1 MDRMSLS
8 DRLLPALF
16 GPTNTT
22 RFPGSSDVPSLNLI
36 LVILYRYFSVCVATG
51 MFMRL
56 PSCLPRAAC
65 YFPSNTIPP
74 IPWLALPVSHGKDYD
89 LRREI
94 LVNDAEGKLPEGV
107 FSEIGDVDW
116 PTLRRFPDSSY
127 RLLKSTF
134 KVNRC
139 DQAALSVPSQRRQ
152 ILLFRLR
159 MEPKRLTCH
168 AAVNVPSAGPRP
180 KR

>member
-51 MFMRL
+51 MFRRL

-116 PTLRRFPDSSY
+116 PTLRRFPAIRMTGAPWKSSCAEPT
-127 RLLKSTF
+127 S
-134 KVNRC
+134 
-139 DQAALSVPSQRRQ
+139 SPSIFPRH
-152 ILLFRLR
+152 
-159 MEPKRLTCH
+159 PKPP
-168 AAVNVPSAGPRP
+168 ASSPRSC
-180 KR
+180 